1 MACVLVMEPFD
12 WRWMFSTLFMNSF
25 RSTSTPL
32 IVAMAESAA
41 ELDPK
46 LVKISPITN
55 ENNAS
60 AITIIKKI
68 DRCLILF
75 NTAMKLL
82 SKNLKYSGRN
92 YQFNLN

>member
-1 MACVLVMEPFD
+1 M
-12 WRWMFSTLFMNSF
+12 
-25 RSTSTPL
+25 
-32 IVAMAESAA
+32 
-41 ELDPK
+41 
-46 LVKISPITN
+46 SPIIN
-55 ENNAS
+55 ENNAR